1 MEDGAH
7 VGGMT
12 HREVLPWTRWVGLLE
27 LKSSGMERDAH
38 MAEIM
43 DFEPSEMDRPT
54 HPLPI
59 HGVVT
64 YVGVLAPKPE
74 EAATG
79 TISKLEGSRIHG
91 DGHQGVRDGAKH
103 MPDK

>member
-1 MEDGAH
+1 
-7 VGGMT
+7 
-12 HREVLPWTRWVGLLE
+12 
-27 LKSSGMERDAH
+27 MERDAH
-38 MAEIM
+38 MAEIV

-91 DGHQGVRDGAKH
+91 DGHQGVRDGTKH
-103 MPDK
+103 MPDR